1 MALLRPRSFLGPR
14 PSPRATPLRRPTERV
29 FSWATGPQSA
39 SPPQQEDSPG
49 VPRYSQARSPARG
62 HSSDRGPA
70 PVFSRGRPPP
80 GAPPRRT
87 PTGRDLTWAPRPPPA
102 PPSPLEDS
110 PGVPR
115 RSEPSALTPLRIAAP
130 RKAAASAACSG
141 LRSPISPTGR
151 LWHSL
156 GPPRGPTHARPPP
169 LASPHSLDPD
179 RPGEGALSS
188 SLSPAPPEREIQACA
203 ISGSLATPPA
213 LRLTY
218 VTLALSLQ

>member
-1 MALLRPRSFLGPR
+1 MALLPPRSFLGPR
-14 PSPRATPLRRPTERV
+14 PSPRITPLRRPTERV
-29 FSWATGPQSA
+29 FSWATRPQSA

-62 HSSDRGPA
+62 HSFDRWPA
-70 PVFSRGRPPP
+70 PVFSRGRPLP

-130 RKAAASAACSG
+130 RKAAALPRAQASG
-141 LRSPISPTGR
+141 HQSLLLADSGTLRCRRGGPPTLDPFRRLRS
-151 LWHSL
+151 
-156 GPPRGPTHARPPP
+156 
-169 LASPHSLDPD
+169 HSLDPG
-179 RPGEGALSS
+179 RPREGALSS
-188 SLSPAPPEREIQACA
+188 SLSPAPPE
-203 ISGSLATPPA
+203 
-213 LRLTY
+213 
-218 VTLALSLQ
+218 

>member
-1 MALLRPRSFLGPR
+1 M
-14 PSPRATPLRRPTERV
+14 PLRRPTERV

-49 VPRYSQARSPARG
+49 IPRSSQARSPARG

-87 PTGRDLTWAPRPPPA
+87 PTGRDLRAPRPPPA
-102 PPSPLEDS
+102 PPSPLDDS

-115 RSEPSALTPLRIAAP
+115 RSEPSALMQLWIAAP

-141 LRSPISPTGR
+141 LRSPISPSGR
-151 LWHSL
+151 LRHSP
-156 GPPRGPTHARPPP
+156 GPPRGPTHARPLPP
-169 LASPHSLDPD
+169 ASPHSLDPD
-179 RPGEGALSS
+179 RPGEGALSD

-203 ISGSLATPPA
+203 ISGSLATPP
-213 LRLTY
+213 
-218 VTLALSLQ
+218 VVGHS